1 MVIISGGIFTA
12 RGILAENP
20 DEKGVNIVKNLA
32 MTFYNFHLSRSPDPL
47 RTEYLRAF
55 HHCST
60 VLMLMSCAALSA
72 LSAPGIALIEPRCD
86 IFQETLRTLRALDPC
101 RRAVL
106 TFMSLYFVR
115 FGSRS
120 LWRRVDCD
128 VCYTTPLLTLCM
140 RLRAC
145 VYVGSLSVL
154 IATSVAQDAL
164 RGLCFMILQRLL

>member
-60 VLMLMSCAALSA
+60 VLMLICLAQPSLH
-72 LSAPGIALIEPRCD
+72 
-86 IFQETLRTLRALDPC
+86 FLRL
-101 RRAVL
+101 
-106 TFMSLYFVR
+106 
-115 FGSRS
+115 
-120 LWRRVDCD
+120 
-128 VCYTTPLLTLCM
+128 
-140 RLRAC
+140 
-145 VYVGSLSVL
+145 GSLSLSPGAISFKKPSEHCARWIPVVVRCSLSCLCTLCALGRDRCGDVL
-154 IATSVAQDAL
+154 IVTSVTQHPSSPCACDCVRVYMSDRSQ
-164 RGLCFMILQRLL
+164 C